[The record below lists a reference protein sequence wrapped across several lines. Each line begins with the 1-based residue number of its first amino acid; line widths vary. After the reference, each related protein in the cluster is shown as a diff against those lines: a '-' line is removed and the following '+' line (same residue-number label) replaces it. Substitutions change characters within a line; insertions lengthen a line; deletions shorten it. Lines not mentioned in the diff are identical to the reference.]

1 MRTTRLA
8 GLCLA
13 LSLLTGLSVGAADPF
28 SPYVDGEGRIS
39 LPNDFRQWAFLGTW
53 AVDSD
58 EEDGGVA
65 GFHNVYTQPESA
77 AAYRETGE
85 FPDGTVLVK
94 ELFGSTTEDMT
105 TGRVSRASQP
115 QGWFVMVKDGRG
127 RFPDNPL
134 WGDGWGWALFN
145 ADDRINTVTTDYQAD
160 CLGCHVPAQQTDWVY
175 VQGYPV
181 LQD

>member
-1 MRTTRLA
+1 MRVTTIA
-8 GLCLA
+8 GLFLA

-28 SPYVDGEGRIS
+28 SPHVDSEGRIS
-39 LPNDFRQWAFLGTW
+39 VPSDFRQWAYLGTW

-58 EEDGGVA
+58 EENGGVA
-65 GFHNVYTQPESA
+65 DIHNVYTQPESL
-77 AAYRETGE
+77 AAYRETGQ

-105 TGRVSRASQP
+105 TGRVSRVAET
-115 QGWFVMVKDGRG
+115 QGWFVMVKDSQG

-145 ADDRINTVTTDYQAD
+145 ADDRENTATTDYAAD
-160 CLGCHVPAQQTDWVY
+160 CLGCHEPARETDWVY

-181 LQD
+181 LQK

>member
-1 MRTTRLA
+1 MRTIKAA
-8 GLCLA
+8 GLLLI
-13 LSLLTGLSVGAADPF
+13 LSLLSGTIAGAADEF
-28 SPYVDGEGRIS
+28 SPYVSDDGTIS
-39 LPNDFRQWAFLGTW
+39 VPSDFRQWAYLGTW

-58 EEDGGVA
+58 EENGGVA

-77 AAYRETGE
+77 AAYRETGQ

-105 TGRVSRASQP
+105 TGRVSRVAET
-115 QGWFVMVKDGRG
+115 QGWFVMVKDSQG

-145 ADDRINTVTTDYQAD
+145 ADDPNNTATKDYAAD
-160 CLGCHVPAQQTDWVY
+160 CLGCHEPAKATDWVY
-175 VQGYPV
+175 VQDYPV
-181 LQD
+181 LTN